1 MLNRETLEMNL
12 NLVLR
17 WFTCSKLLTPQL
29 YRVWINSIQKFVLI
43 LIYKYITIKP
53 VFKSRLHYLFKRYSR
68 ILDVCPQLSK
78 WIWVQNITKRQSNS
92 HNSIPNNAREINTIR
107 DYKTKSFDI
116 ISPRVKIYFFRLN
129 YAVKE
134 IEIYI

>member
-1 MLNRETLEMNL
+1 MNL

-29 YRVWINSIQKFVLI
+29 YRVWRDLIKKFALI
-43 LIYKYITIKP
+43 WIYKYIKIFRNP

-68 ILDVCPQLSK
+68 NLDVCSQLSK

-92 HNSIPNNAREINTIR
+92 HNSITNNAREINTIR
-107 DYKTKSFDI
+107 DSKKKSFDI
-116 ISPRVKIYFFRLN
+116 VSPRVKNHFFRLN
-129 YAVKE
+129 YAFKE
-134 IEIYI
+134 IEINSKFWKR